1 MAATS
6 THHQY
11 NDDVEE
17 NNDAAQVGVEDSAT
31 NSVPSEGK
39 GKHQA
44 LNQPGA
50 WGPKYGLGPVETMMA
65 GQPFQC

>member
-1 MAATS
+1 MAGTS

-39 GKHQA
+39 GRHQA
-44 LNQPGA
+44 LNHPGA
-50 WGPKYGLGPVETMMA
+50 WGPKYVTEVWDLWKL
-65 GQPFQC
+65 

>member
-39 GKHQA
+39 GRH
-44 LNQPGA
+44 
-50 WGPKYGLGPVETMMA
+50 
-65 GQPFQC
+65 